1 MDYSK
6 ARQLAEIIVKIRLR
20 NVTFQERAT
29 LADWLEESE
38 NNRQLYKRIVR
49 GQSIAKRLKEEDQI
63 NESVNFV
70 LVRDGII
77 RRLVRKQ
84 QTRRFLRL
92 VSGSISAACL
102 VGAVLFVLNN
112 KPDKEIRR
120 TSGEE
125 NIIIAANPE
134 TNTRAMLIL
143 ADGVQ
148 IDLVHDLP
156 EVVEQKRA
164 IIRGENGK
172 LLYEVKRDSLLNDE
186 TVEETFNRVVTYV
199 GGDYFLTLSDGTRVW
214 LNADSELEF
223 PVSFVRNERVVKLQG
238 EAYFEVQRDVNK
250 PFIVDANGLRT
261 RVLGT
266 SFNVKAYRDEQN
278 VFTTLVKGSV
288 AVEVLDN
295 GNVPT
300 SRVVL
305 EPGMQAMWHEG
316 SKAISVQPVNVA
328 NIAAWKDGKFIFT
341 EEDIEVVLR
350 TLSRWYGVNFI
361 CKDTQMEKYTFNGL
375 INKDEKLETVLE
387 NLTLAGGPIFNV
399 VGKNVYITKK

>member
-1 MDYSK
+1 M
-6 ARQLAEIIVKIRLR
+6 
-20 NVTFQERAT
+20 
-29 LADWLEESE
+29 
-38 NNRQLYKRIVR
+38 
-49 GQSIAKRLKEEDQI
+49 
-63 NESVNFV
+63 
-70 LVRDGII
+70 
-77 RRLVRKQ
+77 
-84 QTRRFLRL
+84 
-92 VSGSISAACL
+92 
-102 VGAVLFVLNN
+102 
-112 KPDKEIRR
+112 
-120 TSGEE
+120 
-125 NIIIAANPE
+125 
-134 TNTRAMLIL
+134 
-143 ADGVQ
+143 
-148 IDLVHDLP
+148 
-156 EVVEQKRA
+156 
-164 IIRGENGK
+164 
-172 LLYEVKRDSLLNDE
+172 
-186 TVEETFNRVVTYV
+186 
-199 GGDYFLTLSDGTRVW
+199 
-214 LNADSELEF
+214 
-223 PVSFVRNERVVKLQG
+223 
-238 EAYFEVQRDVNK
+238 
-250 PFIVDANGLRT
+250 
-261 RVLGT
+261 
-266 SFNVKAYRDEQN
+266 KAYRDEQN

>member
-6 ARQLAEIIVKIRLR
+6 ARELAEIIVKIRLR
-20 NVTFQERAT
+20 NATFQERAI
-29 LADWLEESE
+29 LADWLGESE
-38 NNRQLYKRIVR
+38 DNRQPYKRIIR
-49 GQSIAKRLKEEDQI
+49 GESISKRLKEEDQI
-63 NESVNFV
+63 NKSIDFV
-70 LVRDGII
+70 LVRNGIA

-84 QTRRFLRL
+84 QTRRFLRW
-92 VSGSISAACL
+92 VSGSIAAACL
-102 VGAVLFVLNN
+102 ISVVLFVLNN
-112 KPDKEIRR
+112 KPDKGTRV
-120 TSGEE
+120 SPVEE
-125 NIIIAANPE
+125 NVIVAAKPE

-143 ADGVQ
+143 ADGAQ
-148 IDLVHDLP
+148 IDLMHDLP

-164 IIRGENGK
+164 IIRGESGK
-172 LLYEVKRDSLLNDE
+172 LLYEVKRDSLLTDE
-186 TVEETFNRVVTYV
+186 VVEETFNRVVTYV

-223 PVSFVRNERVVKLQG
+223 PVSFVGNERLVKLRG
-238 EAYFEVQRDVNK
+238 EAYFEVKQDVNK

-266 SFNVKAYRDEQN
+266 SFNVKAYSDEQS

-288 AVEVLDN
+288 AVEVTDN
-295 GNVPT
+295 GNVSA

-316 SKAISVQPVNVA
+316 SKAISVQPVNAA
-328 NIAAWKDGKFIFT
+328 NIAAWKEGKFIFT
-341 EEDIEVVLR
+341 EEDMEVVLR

-361 CKDTQMEKYTFNGL
+361 CKDAQMGKYTFNGL
-375 INKDEKLETVLE
+375 INKDEKLESVLE
-387 NLTLAGGPIFNV
+387 NLTLTGGPVFNV

>member
-1 MDYSK
+1 M
-6 ARQLAEIIVKIRLR
+6 
-20 NVTFQERAT
+20 
-29 LADWLEESE
+29 
-38 NNRQLYKRIVR
+38 
-49 GQSIAKRLKEEDQI
+49 
-63 NESVNFV
+63 
-70 LVRDGII
+70 
-77 RRLVRKQ
+77 
-84 QTRRFLRL
+84 
-92 VSGSISAACL
+92 
-102 VGAVLFVLNN
+102 
-112 KPDKEIRR
+112 
-120 TSGEE
+120 
-125 NIIIAANPE
+125 
-134 TNTRAMLIL
+134 
-143 ADGVQ
+143 
-148 IDLVHDLP
+148 
-156 EVVEQKRA
+156 
-164 IIRGENGK
+164 
-172 LLYEVKRDSLLNDE
+172 YEVKRDSLLNDE

-223 PVSFVRNERVVKLQG
+223 PVSFVGNERIVKLQG

-328 NIAAWKDGKFIFT
+328 NIAAWKDGRFIFT

-361 CKDTQMEKYTFNGL
+361 CKDTRMEKYTFNGL

>member
-1 MDYSK
+1 MSRRHLYKRTKKLSWIIQK

-125 NIIIAANPE
+125 NIIIAAKPE

-148 IDLVHDLP
+148 IVWFMISRKWWNRRERLS
-156 EVVEQKRA
+156 
-164 IIRGENGK
+164 GEK
-172 LLYEVKRDSLLNDE
+172 
-186 TVEETFNRVVTYV
+186 
-199 GGDYFLTLSDGTRVW
+199 
-214 LNADSELEF
+214 
-223 PVSFVRNERVVKLQG
+223 
-238 EAYFEVQRDVNK
+238 
-250 PFIVDANGLRT
+250 
-261 RVLGT
+261 
-266 SFNVKAYRDEQN
+266 
-278 VFTTLVKGSV
+278 
-288 AVEVLDN
+288 
-295 GNVPT
+295 
-300 SRVVL
+300 
-305 EPGMQAMWHEG
+305 M
-316 SKAISVQPVNVA
+316 
-328 NIAAWKDGKFIFT
+328 
-341 EEDIEVVLR
+341 
-350 TLSRWYGVNFI
+350 VNF
-361 CKDTQMEKYTFNGL
+361 CMK
-375 INKDEKLETVLE
+375 
-387 NLTLAGGPIFNV
+387 
-399 VGKNVYITKK
+399 